1 MHILELGLDL
11 HLGQFGPHA
20 HGRDISFLIALP
32 EPALVLFHYALQTLP
47 LSHLRLGK
55 QSNVYLCLF
64 WLFPR
69 LLFHVL
75 LLHEYVSRSLDIYE
89 EVKCTKKKS
98 GVVLTELLRPLHSRL
113 PPSPQHKAR
122 LKGGPQVS

>member
-1 MHILELGLDL
+1 MWDVRRHILLGRWLLDIHILELGLDL
-11 HLGQFGPHA
+11 HLRQFGPHA
-20 HGRDISFLIALP
+20 HGRYISFLIALP

-55 QSNVYLCLF
+55 QSTVYLCLF

-75 LLHEYVSRSLDIYE
+75 LLHEYVSLDIYE
-89 EVKCTKKKS
+89 EAKCT
-98 GVVLTELLRPLHSRL
+98 R
-113 PPSPQHKAR
+113 SPE
-122 LKGGPQVS
+122 